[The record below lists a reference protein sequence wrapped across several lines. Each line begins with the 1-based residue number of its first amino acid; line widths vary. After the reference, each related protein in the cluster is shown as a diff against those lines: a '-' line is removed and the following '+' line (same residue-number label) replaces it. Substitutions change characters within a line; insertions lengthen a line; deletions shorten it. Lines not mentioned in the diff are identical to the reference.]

1 MHISRRGQSI
11 GGITQ
16 DQDSERRERRT
27 SQAWSR
33 KHDNGQNSAAPGRAN
48 HALASE
54 RASGPAHCQSSV
66 VTPWPT
72 RCAPG
77 QEQMR
82 AIETYGRNSRVH
94 ALRALYAVKKMRLA
108 RTGQTERAGRRRP
121 QLHPARGA
129 HEAGRRHEGGRLS
142 NSRHGHHRGKERSR
156 EHDRLGQFRPE
167 YDRNRRASARRCS

>member
-1 MHISRRGQSI
+1 MEPETRQRTKFRCTRQSKPCTSKRTCKRARSLPILRRD
-11 GGITQ
+11 TV
-16 DQDSERRERRT
+16 
-27 SQAWSR
+27 A
-33 KHDNGQNSAAPGRAN
+33 
-48 HALASE
+48 
-54 RASGPAHCQSSV
+54 
-66 VTPWPT
+66 

-94 ALRALYAVKKMRLA
+94 ALRALYAVKKKRLA